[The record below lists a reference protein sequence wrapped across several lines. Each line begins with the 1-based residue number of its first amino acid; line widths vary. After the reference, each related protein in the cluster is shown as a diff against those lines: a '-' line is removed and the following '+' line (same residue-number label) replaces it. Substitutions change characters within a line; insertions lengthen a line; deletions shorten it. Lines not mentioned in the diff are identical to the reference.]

1 LHLPNPNADKANNQE
16 GKSLEALLATKNKR
30 LQEELTKFRVG
41 WMFCVCETS
50 LSLHLQILHGELEAS
65 LQVLEKQLETS
76 TSELKRQKML
86 NEKLETDLLAMDDHK
101 MNGNAFAEGEP
112 DPLANLDLGNKLMV
126 TKFSF
131 LSQIKFQPLHQGYIS
146 TYKSSTLHL
155 FRRYVHSSHCHKS
168 ARPVQATECRT

>member
-1 LHLPNPNADKANNQE
+1 MHLPNPNADKANNQE

-41 WMFCVCETS
+41 RMLCVCETS
-50 LSLHLQILHGELEAS
+50 LNLHLQVLHGELEAS

-86 NEKLETDLLAMDDHK
+86 NEKLETDLLAMNDHK
-101 MNGNAFAEGEP
+101 MNGNTALTEGEP
-112 DPLANLDLGNKLMV
+112 GPLANLDLGNKSMV

-131 LSQIKFQPLHQGYIS
+131 LTQIKFQ
-146 TYKSSTLHL
+146 
-155 FRRYVHSSHCHKS
+155 
-168 ARPVQATECRT
+168 